1 MCRDREDLGAV
12 AGAWPWRLE
21 QTQTSPHGAGATAH
35 IKPTTRTPRPRQS
48 HADLGGALATHR
60 AFGRRAAFVTVEGW
74 NHGILGDSC
83 ADGLIAGRIGHRTL
97 PAKDVSCP
105 AAAAG
110 R

>member
-1 MCRDREDLGAV
+1 M
-12 AGAWPWRLE
+12 
-21 QTQTSPHGAGATAH
+21 
-35 IKPTTRTPRPRQS
+35 
-48 HADLGGALATHR
+48 
-60 AFGRRAAFVTVEGW
+60 EGW